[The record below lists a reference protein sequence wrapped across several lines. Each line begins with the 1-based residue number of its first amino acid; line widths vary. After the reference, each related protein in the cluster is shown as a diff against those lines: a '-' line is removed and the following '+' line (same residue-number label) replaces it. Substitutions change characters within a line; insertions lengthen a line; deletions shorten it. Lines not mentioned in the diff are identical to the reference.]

1 MGFTKFGTKP
11 MTMYTWRA
19 ACHISC
25 YQINIPDLAAAWI
38 AHQANTCYSHAHTH
52 KELQQILAQYWII
65 SFLRDYYCIYIV
77 KWINTE
83 VFMKWNVNIFAVSN
97 TILHSLR
104 IKLETCF
111 FFNNTI
117 FDHFKHT
124 GSVRKHIFSSEH
136 YFLCFFF
143 HTNSHQGELF

>member
-1 MGFTKFGTKP
+1 MLFT
-11 MTMYTWRA
+11 
-19 ACHISC
+19 C
-25 YQINIPDLAAAWI
+25 
-38 AHQANTCYSHAHTH
+38 SHTQRTA
-52 KELQQILAQYWII
+52 QILAQYWII

-111 FFNNTI
+111 FFFNIPYLTILNTLE
-117 FDHFKHT
+117 
-124 GSVRKHIFSSEH
+124 VSENT
-136 YFLCFFF
+136 F
-143 HTNSHQGELF
+143 SHQNTTFYAFFPYELPPGGAVLSIFIIFRHISY